1 MFILVVEGKGTVVF
15 GRQAWR
21 GVGVGGGDG
30 GGGVGG
36 GQDCWTAFLF
46 DPSIAVL
53 LPLNPVLDVITM
65 HKIFKVYL
73 NRGHVILAFLEAF
86 GLQRPGWLFDLGI

>member
-21 GVGVGGGDG
+21 GVGVGGGD
-30 GGGVGG
+30 GGVGG

-65 HKIFKVYL
+65 HKMFKVYL
-73 NRGHVILAFLEAF
+73 NRGHVILAFLEAL